1 MSKEEFTFLD
11 GTVNIGLNIGG
22 QLFETDVTTLTK
34 DPYSVL
40 AAICREKPIC
50 PPNKDGIFYFDRDW
64 WLFRH
69 ILAFLRTNAL
79 PSDLETLKEL
89 YVEASYYR
97 LESLQRAIENLPV
110 DQVNSASP
118 HIAVTWPGLMDSGP
132 NPMRRP
138 PNSYISSGSLHGVAH
153 K

>member
-1 MSKEEFTFLD
+1 MEKDEFTFLEP
-11 GTVNIGLNIGG
+11 TVNIGLNVGG
-22 QLFETDVTTLTK
+22 QLFETDVATLTK

-40 AAICREKPIC
+40 AAICRVKPVMS
-50 PPNKDGIFYFDRDW
+50 PNSDGVFFFDRDW
-64 WLFRH
+64 WLFRQ
-69 ILAFLRTNAL
+69 ILAFLRSAAL

-97 LESLQRAIENLPV
+97 IESLQRAIENIPV
-110 DQVNSASP
+110 DQVNSPSP
-118 HIAVTWPGLMDSGP
+118 HIAVTWPGLMDGGP

-138 PNSYISSGSLHGVAH
+138 PNSYIATGSMHRALP

>member
-1 MSKEEFTFLD
+1 MSKEEFTFLEA
-11 GTVNIGLNIGG
+11 GTNIGLNVGG
-22 QLFETDVTTLTK
+22 QLFETDVSTLTK

-40 AAICREKPIC
+40 AAICRVKPLM
-50 PPNKDGIFYFDRDW
+50 PPNKDGVFFFDRDW

-69 ILAFLRTNAL
+69 ILAFLRSSAL

-97 LESLQRAIENLPV
+97 LESLQIAIENIPV
-110 DQVNSASP
+110 DQVNSPSP
-118 HIAVTWPGLMDSGP
+118 HIAVTWPGLMDGGP
-132 NPMRRP
+132 NPLRRP
-138 PNSYISSGSLHGVAH
+138 PNSYISGGSLYHSQP